1 MRYVEP
7 VFRPPSEAKSLLLQA
22 SIGCSNNTCTFCG
35 SNLVKK
41 FGIRPLEEI
50 REDILEARA
59 LYGERV
65 RRVFLLDSNA
75 LCMRT
80 EDLLEILNLLYAVFP
95 YLERVGVYACA
106 ADALEK
112 SPEDL
117 RKLFKAGLKIAY
129 LGVESGDDVIL
140 KRVRKG
146 ISAEQTIEGCKR
158 IMDSGI
164 TLSVTIILGLGGKE
178 RWRENAM
185 ETAKVINRIN
195 PPYVG
200 ALTLMVVPGTPLH
213 KEVQEG
219 RFQVLNPQEILQEMR
234 LLVENLEL
242 TNCVFRSNHASNY
255 LPLGGILPQ
264 DKEDILRVIDLA
276 LRKASRIPLRSEKH
290 RRL

>member
-95 YLERVGVYACA
+95 YLERIGVYACA